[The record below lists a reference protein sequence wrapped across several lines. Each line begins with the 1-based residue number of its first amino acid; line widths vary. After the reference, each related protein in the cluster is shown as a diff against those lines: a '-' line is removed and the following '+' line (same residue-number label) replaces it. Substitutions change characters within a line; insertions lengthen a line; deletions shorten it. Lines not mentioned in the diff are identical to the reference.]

1 MNIFEILTILGKM
14 GYTKDDV
21 AKMLPVQPQVQPQVK
36 PQVQPQVQPQTVDYL
51 SQMMQLFAQPQ
62 TQVQPLT
69 QTQVQ
74 TQVDNGIEAQLKA
87 LTQAVQLNNVNSIAN
102 ARTLPTTADDVIAS
116 IINPPV
122 NIPDN
127 TIK

>member
-1 MNIFEILTILGKM
+1 MNMIEILATLGKM

-21 AKMLPVQPQVQPQVK
+21 AKMMPPPPPQPQPQPQVQP
-36 PQVQPQVQPQTVDYL
+36 VDYL
-51 SQMMQLFAQPQ
+51 QQMMQLFSTPQ
-62 TQVQPLT
+62 TQVQPQSQPLT
-69 QTQVQ
+69 QQQVQ

-87 LTQAVQLNNVNSIAN
+87 LTQAVQLNNVNSMAN
-102 ARTLPTTADDVIAS
+102 ARVLPTTADDVIAS

>member
-1 MNIFEILTILGKM
+1 MNMIELLATLGKM

-21 AKMLPVQPQVQPQVK
+21 AKMLPQSQPQSQPQ
-36 PQVQPQVQPQTVDYL
+36 PQPQPVDYL
-51 SQMMQLFAQPQ
+51 TQMMQLFAHPQ
-62 TQVQPLT
+62 TQVQPQSQPLT

-87 LTQAVQLNNVNSIAN
+87 LTQAVQLSNVNTMAN

>member
-1 MNIFEILTILGKM
+1 
-14 GYTKDDV
+14 
-21 AKMLPVQPQVQPQVK
+21 
-36 PQVQPQVQPQTVDYL
+36 
-51 SQMMQLFAQPQ
+51 MMQLFAHPQ
-62 TQVQPLT
+62 TQVQPQSQPLT

-87 LTQAVQLNNVNSIAN
+87 LTQAVQLSNVNTMAN
-102 ARTLPTTADDVIAS
+102 ARTLPTTSDDVIAS

-122 NIPDN
+122 DIPDN

>member
-1 MNIFEILTILGKM
+1 MNMIELLATLGKM

-21 AKMLPVQPQVQPQVK
+21 AKMLP
-36 PQVQPQVQPQTVDYL
+36 QVQPQVQPQPQPVDYL
-51 SQMMQLFAQPQ
+51 TQMMQLFAHPQ
-62 TQVQPLT
+62 TQVQPQSQPLT

-74 TQVDNGIEAQLKA
+74 SQVDNGIEAQLKA
-87 LTQAVQLNNVNSIAN
+87 LTQAVQLSNVNTMEN
-102 ARTLPTTADDVIAS
+102 ARTLPTTAYDVIAS

>member
-1 MNIFEILTILGKM
+1 MNMIELLVALGKM

-21 AKMLPVQPQVQPQVK
+21 AKMLPQPQ
-36 PQVQPQVQPQTVDYL
+36 
-51 SQMMQLFAQPQ
+51 S
-62 TQVQPLT
+62 QPLT
-69 QTQVQ
+69 QQQVQ

-87 LTQAVQLNNVNSIAN
+87 LTQAVQLNNVNSMAN